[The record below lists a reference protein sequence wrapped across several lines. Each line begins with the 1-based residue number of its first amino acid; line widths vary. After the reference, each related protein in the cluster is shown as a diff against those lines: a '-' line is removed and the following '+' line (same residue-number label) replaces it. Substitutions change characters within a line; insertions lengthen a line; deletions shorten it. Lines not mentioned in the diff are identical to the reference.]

1 MCSSSNFYGCWVSI
15 ATCKIL
21 QAKADEIAKLMN
33 ENEQFQALIE
43 DLKKGMM
50 LDSVELTGSTSWL
63 VVDRFFR
70 CDLHSLGVV
79 KYFWLVWFDVGAAIK
94 FAFVIAQLVYA

>member
-1 MCSSSNFYGCWVSI
+1 
-15 ATCKIL
+15 
-21 QAKADEIAKLMN
+21 MN

-43 DLKKGMM
+43 GLKKEMM

-63 VVDRFFR
+63 GVDKFFR

-79 KYFWLVWFDVGAAIK
+79 KYCCLAWFDIGAVIK